1 MGISMER
8 GTLRSS
14 WNRLIRSLV
23 MWWLSREI
31 SMMGR
36 GLTTSV
42 SLRNSRRSRL
52 LMVLSLRMGTMK
64 NISIRKIFSLH
75 SVEQGLL
82 SWIIER
88 SRSMGWTSSE
98 WLTTPQ
104 RQHQVSK
111 ILLIRSDWRQGSRQ
125 YFSNTSQLCIQHS
138 RNIRSISSSQGIRI
152 VGRCGHFLTY
162 QRSSMGN
169 MSMGWI

>member
-14 WNRLIRSLV
+14 WNRLICSLV
-23 MWWLSREI
+23 MLSSFHET
-31 SMMGR
+31 SMMDQ
-36 GLTTSV
+36 GLTISEW
-42 SLRNSRRSRL
+42 LRNFRKLWL
-52 LMVLSLRMGTMK
+52 LMVLSSRMGTMK
-64 NISIRKIFSLH
+64 NISIRMIFSLH

-88 SRSMGWTSSE
+88 SRSMEWTSSE